1 MTGTGICAI
10 KAALFAIFAKQMS
23 TRFDLNLLRVLVALH
38 RWRSVSKAA
47 EELDLSQPATSL
59 ALGRLRTRLEDPL
72 FVRSPSGMLPT
83 PRCTELAD
91 AAAKA
96 LAAFEGNILHRP
108 TFEPATARRDFVV
121 TMADVGEL
129 HFLPRLMARLARA
142 APQCNLRCE
151 TFPIEDIELALE
163 EGRCDLALGFFPNLE
178 RPALYAQQLF
188 MHSLVCL
195 VRADHPHV
203 RSSRI
208 SMRSFLELS
217 HAVVEPMGRSHELFE
232 GLLKEKGY
240 QRRVQLMSV
249 HFLSIPAIIAATDLI
264 VTVPQSIADYYVRL
278 ENLRIVEPPINIKP
292 YALKQF
298 WHPRFHTDPA
308 VRWLRESVIELFSEH
323 REQSRAVSTRSARS

>member
-1 MTGTGICAI
+1 MTGAGICAI
-10 KAALFAIFAKQMS
+10 KAALLAIFVKQMS
-23 TRFDLNLLRVLVALH
+23 GRFDLNLLRVLVALH

-129 HFLPRLMARLARA
+129 HFLPRLMAHLARA

-208 SMRSFLELS
+208 GMRSFLELS

-232 GLLKEKGY
+232 GLLKEKGC
-240 QRRVQLMSV
+240 QRRVQLKSV

-264 VTVPQSIADYYVRL
+264 VTVPQSVADYYVRL

-292 YALKQF
+292 YALETVLASAFPYRSSSQVVTGVS
-298 WHPRFHTDPA
+298 HGA
-308 VRWLRESVIELFSEH
+308 V
-323 REQSRAVSTRSARS
+323 Q